1 MAMRG
6 GRADLP
12 SPNGPLGGDAPAEG
26 GTSAAA
32 HAEDIV
38 GSREQLIRI
47 GMAAVAI
54 ACAIFAAARA
64 WSAHTTGAPT
74 PWWANL
80 GAGAAVAL
88 LYVWFRRAPERRSS
102 AAVHGTAAIASVAL
116 LIPSA
121 YGMASS
127 KWWLSLVGFAVLLMG
142 RRSEAV
148 LWAPLTLVLVPA
160 TALLEPLIQIEGAAG
175 EPALERAL
183 AGLCYVG
190 ILLGI
195 TAAFRVVARR
205 RAAELAETAAS
216 LERAARVRN
225 RFLARM
231 SHELRTPLHAVLSMT
246 ELALRR
252 SPGRELREPIETAQ
266 QSASHLL
273 GLLNDILDVTRAEA
287 DATVLNRAPFALH
300 ATLSELLRGPA
311 AEARGRRIQFD
322 AQADPGIIEARV
334 GDRTRVVQVVLNL
347 VANALKFTERGSV
360 RVRLEAVPERPER
373 VRVSVQDT
381 GRGIAPDKL
390 AAVFEPFEQAFASDS
405 ELQRG
410 AGLGLAIVRELA
422 RLMGGNVSVTSELGS
437 GSTFVVELDLPPED
451 PGGTPGPV
459 QLLATRVSGPVPK
472 GPTLQPLRILVCEDD
487 PAGLRAVCALL
498 RLRGH
503 AVTPSRDALDAL
515 ERLERADYD
524 LLITDVEMPGIDG
537 IELVRRI
544 RERERDP
551 SAPRLPILVTT
562 AHAGEDDARAL
573 YAAGA
578 DAHIVKPFTLD
589 GLEVAV
595 AAALGALR
603 AAVG

>member
-1 MAMRG
+1 MPG
-6 GRADLP
+6 GRAGL
-12 SPNGPLGGDAPAEG
+12 SSRRRQLGGDRQGVEPAG
-26 GTSAAA
+26 GE
-32 HAEDIV
+32 AEDTV
-38 GSREQLIRI
+38 GSREQLLRI
-47 GMAAVAI
+47 GMAAVAF

-64 WSAHTTGAPT
+64 WITHATGEPT

-80 GAGAAVAL
+80 GAGVAVAL
-88 LYVWFRRAPERRSS
+88 LYLWYRAAPARRSS

-121 YGMASS
+121 YGMGSS
-127 KWWLSLVGFAVLLMG
+127 KWWLSLVGFSVLLMG
-142 RRSEAV
+142 RRSEV
-148 LWAPLTLVLVPA
+148 MIWAPLTLLLVPA
-160 TALLEPLIQIEGAAG
+160 AALLEPLIQIEGAPG

-183 AGLCYVG
+183 AGACYVV

-195 TAAFRVVARR
+195 TAAFRVVARQ
-205 RAAELAETAAS
+205 RAAQLAETAAS

-246 ELALRR
+246 ELALLH
-252 SPGRELREPIETAQ
+252 SPGRELRDPIETAQ
-266 QSASHLL
+266 QSASNLL

-300 ATLSELLRGPA
+300 ATLSEVLRGPA
-311 AEARGRRIQFD
+311 AEARGRHIRLD
-322 AQADPGIIEARV
+322 AEAEPGIVEARV

-360 RVRLEAVPERPER
+360 RVKLEAVPHRPER
-373 VRVSVQDT
+373 LRVSVQDT

-390 AAVFEPFEQAFASDS
+390 EAVFEPFEQASASDA

-422 RLMGGNVSVTSELGS
+422 RLMGGSVSVTSELGS
-437 GSTFVVELDLPPED
+437 GSTFVVELELPPED
-451 PGGTPGPV
+451 PDGTPGPV
-459 QLLATRVSGPVPK
+459 QLLAARVSGPVPK
-472 GPTLQPLRILVCEDD
+472 GPSLPPLRILVCEDD

-503 AVTPSRDALDAL
+503 QVTPSREAREAI
-515 ERLERADYD
+515 ERLGHTDYD
-524 LLITDVEMPGIDG
+524 LLITDIEMPAIDG

-544 RERERDP
+544 REGERVH
-551 SAPRLPILVTT
+551 SRLRLPILVTT
-562 AHAGEDDARAL
+562 AHAGEDDARIL

-578 DAHIVKPFTLD
+578 DAHVVKPFTLD
-589 GLEVAV
+589 ALEAAIAGALDARRVAV
-595 AAALGALR
+595 G
-603 AAVG
+603 